1 MPGATSW
8 CHNSAPSVHFVHAH
22 NHNEHYSASLF
33 QRLKLH
39 KYKTVFDIRWDM
51 HNLKSCQNIVKK
63 RYFTLLLHMQRQ
75 KDILGVYLS
84 VDWSQRGRNEWENS
98 CSMKKKILIITK
110 SIAEIKECLFC
121 VLKYP
126 RKYCSISKVKE
137 EKMYLLVH
145 HYTLENI
152 TAFIEWQKLWSS
164 PKMLRL
170 TSCASNI
177 IETWDGF
184 VGVFK
189 NFDKFKV
196 NCILN
201 NKLEPCHKFLF
212 SMLLAS
218 RT

>member
-51 HNLKSCQNIVKK
+51 HNLKSCQNTVKK
-63 RYFTLLLHMQRQ
+63 RYFALLLHMQRQ

-98 CSMKKKILIITK
+98 CSMKKKILIITE

-126 RKYCSISKVKE
+126 RKYCSISFYCSKGKRGKDVPASTS
-137 EKMYLLVH
+137 L
-145 HYTLENI
+145 YTWKYHCIYRMTKTLKIFQDAQADILCFKYNRNMR
-152 TAFIEWQKLWSS
+152 WVC
-164 PKMLRL
+164 R
-170 TSCASNI
+170 
-177 IETWDGF
+177 GF
-184 VGVFK
+184 
-189 NFDKFKV
+189 
-196 NCILN
+196 
-201 NKLEPCHKFLF
+201 
-212 SMLLAS
+212 
-218 RT
+218 